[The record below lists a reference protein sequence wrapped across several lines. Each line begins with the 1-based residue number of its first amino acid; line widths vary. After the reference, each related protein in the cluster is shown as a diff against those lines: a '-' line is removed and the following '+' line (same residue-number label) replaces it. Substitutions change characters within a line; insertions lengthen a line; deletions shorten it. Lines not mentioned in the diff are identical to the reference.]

1 MTVHTFVLNNCNE
14 KVHSITTQI
23 LQDSVATDIDMPYL
37 TFGVGAST
45 PALRPQYGPNAQPR
59 LTSWSKESLRGFCR
73 PQDNGP
79 VDTVKLIQRECIV
92 TEDSSPE

>member
-1 MTVHTFVLNNCNE
+1 MKAYRPKCSYLTL
-14 KVHSITTQI
+14 
-23 LQDSVATDIDMPYL
+23 PYL
-37 TFGVGAST
+37 RGGCRAET
-45 PALRPQYGPNAQPR
+45 PVLRPQYGPNAQPQ
-59 LTSWSKESLRGFCR
+59 LTSWSKESLRGFCK